1 MEMIPSEN
9 AYVAFMRSELT
20 GNSKFFEF
28 KKAHDRFV
36 SENVWSETDKVI
48 AYYALA
54 KELLRMDAQKTEA
67 RAAALRKIKNVEAH
81 YAQRLK

>member
-1 MEMIPSEN
+1 MIPSEN

-20 GNSKFFEF
+20 GNSKLFEF

-54 KELLRMDAQKTEA
+54 KELLRMDSQKTEA

>member
-1 MEMIPSEN
+1 MPSEN

-20 GNSKFFEF
+20 AESKFFDF
-28 KKAHDRFV
+28 KEAHDRFV
-36 SENVWSETDKVI
+36 SENVWSETDQTI

-54 KELLRMDAQKTEA
+54 KELMRMDAQKQEA
-67 RAAALRKIKNVEAH
+67 RAAAQRKIKNMQAS